1 MAEKSYCPIV
11 LSLNPEW
18 WERMKAGT
26 KRLEMRKS
34 RPRGNGPYRVLV
46 YCTGNVGV
54 VGEFD
59 CDCFYFFETPDIKA
73 NMVVLPEDN
82 GLMRTLE
89 SVTGLKKEKLL
100 EYAGEAGK
108 PLWGWHVTRVHEY
121 IAPLSLPEISLKMKR
136 PPQSWCY
143 LKL

>member
-11 LSLNPEW
+11 LSLHPEW

-26 KRLEMRKS
+26 KRLEVRKN
-34 RPRGNGPYRVLV
+34 RPRGKGPYRVFV
-46 YCTGNVGV
+46 YCTGNIGV
-54 VGEFD
+54 VGEFE
-59 CDCFYFFETPDIKA
+59 CDCFYYFETVPDITDRVA
-73 NMVVLPEDN
+73 LPEDG

-121 IAPLSLPEISLKMKR
+121 ERPLSLPEISVSMKR